1 MRSIAARRINV
12 NWKINL
18 CCSNFI
24 LIQCVLMKFFRISLR
39 VLYHLILRF
48 YSLILLILLIF
59 SYSFLVVQAAERLMS
74 ILNLNVYCVVRT
86 LLIATF
92 ILHTVTQ

>member
-1 MRSIAARRINV
+1 MCFDEVFPYLSSCIVSSDIA
-12 NWKINL
+12 L
-18 CCSNFI
+18 
-24 LIQCVLMKFFRISLR
+24 LLT
-39 VLYHLILRF
+39 
-48 YSLILLILLIF
+48 LILLIF